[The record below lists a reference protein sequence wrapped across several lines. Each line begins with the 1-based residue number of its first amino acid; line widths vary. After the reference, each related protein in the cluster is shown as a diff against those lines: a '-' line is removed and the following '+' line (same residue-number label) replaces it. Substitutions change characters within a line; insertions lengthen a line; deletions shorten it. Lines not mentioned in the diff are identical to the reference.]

1 MDYKMTVIGALGVL
15 TSALMGYFFSSFALL
30 NDYRALTIASV
41 LALIY
46 LALVTLRMLV
56 IDQAWQS
63 GILIA
68 LDLGLFAVSFNGHFS
83 PWLIIGI
90 IISGIWLFV
99 AWQKGKYEVENM
111 VRIRLRELGAG
122 FIRSSLHALLFLL
135 IASYLSLVN
144 PKTIHIPRSLVAE
157 SVQSVM
163 ASVGQ
168 KFIAKMTSVPETP
181 EAEADLAEKAITA
194 IHAGISKII
203 ETVPE
208 EARPGLLIGIGII
221 VFLLVNSLTGLLVPL
236 IVFFLW
242 MVVGLLLRI
251 NFITIRTEKVDKE
264 IISA

>member
-1 MDYKMTVIGALGVL
+1 MTVIGALGVL
-15 TSALMGYFFSSFALL
+15 TSALMGYFFASFALL
-30 NDYRALTIASV
+30 NDYKALTIASV

-56 IDQAWQS
+56 IKKAWQS
-63 GILIA
+63 GALIV

-83 PWLIIGI
+83 PWFMLGI
-90 IISGIWLFV
+90 VIAGAWLFS
-99 AWQKGKYEVENM
+99 AWKKGGYEVENM
-111 VRIRLRELGAG
+111 VQIRLRELGAG

-135 IASYLSLVN
+135 IASYLSLVD
-144 PKTIHIPRSLVAE
+144 PKTIRIPRSLVAE

-163 ASVGQ
+163 TSVGQ
-168 KFIAKMTSVPETP
+168 KFIAKMTSLPQTPET
-181 EAEADLAEKAITA
+181 EADLKEKAITA

-203 ETVPE
+203 DTVPE
-208 EARPGLLIGIGII
+208 EARAGLLVGIGII
-221 VFLLVNSLTGLLVPL
+221 VFLLVNSLTGLLIPV

-264 IISA
+264 IVSA